1 MTIDVLIVEDEP
13 SILDSL
19 DFILRRAGWST
30 QAAQDGEEA
39 LRAVREIK
47 PRVVVLDVMLPK
59 KSGFEVLKL
68 LRQDEQTLHLPVLM
82 LTAKGQA
89 QDRRI
94 AEELGAN
101 SFVTKPYANSDVVGA
116 VKALIGDEQGLD

>member
-30 QAAQDGEEA
+30 QSAQDGEEA

-59 KSGFEVLKL
+59 KSLA
-68 LRQDEQTLHLPVLM
+68 LRCL
-82 LTAKGQA
+82 
-89 QDRRI
+89 
-94 AEELGAN
+94 
-101 SFVTKPYANSDVVGA
+101 SFCARMS
-116 VKALIGDEQGLD
+116 

>member
-1 MTIDVLIVEDEP
+1 M
-13 SILDSL
+13 
-19 DFILRRAGWST
+19 
-30 QAAQDGEEA
+30 
-39 LRAVREIK
+39 
-47 PRVVVLDVMLPK
+47 
-59 KSGFEVLKL
+59 LKL
-68 LRQDEQTLHLPVLM
+68 LRQDELTANLPVLM

-116 VKALIGDEQGLD
+116 VMALIGDQQRVD